1 MICVS
6 LDMICIHVSKR
17 ATHPPIS
24 IKAYGITFHYSE
36 QPRTVTSSYKYAAPN
51 KNEKAKET
59 LFHQNISW
67 FNLEALYGVK

>member
-6 LDMICIHVSKR
+6 LDMICVHVSKR

-24 IKAYGITFHYSE
+24 IKAYGIIFHYSE

-51 KNEKAKET
+51 KNRGT
-59 LFHQNISW
+59 RGDL
-67 FNLEALYGVK
+67 L